1 MNAAGEPV
9 FLLVLVPAL
18 FIVIGV
24 GVPLGIW
31 WVSKVDLKVLGMG
44 FRFEPRKLME
54 GFDTKYV
61 EAFIDQYAKVMPEA
75 YEALGIKVT
84 PKQIKDHFSKVRCSF
99 KEGFL
104 RSPARERAG
113 LDDLNNDGKKDKL
126 TGLTNSE
133 KSVEV
138 AVVPEMGMLVDN
150 KIVLDSTAWDYE
162 CHNSAIQRFAGYE
175 VSMGESF
182 VPEDDKRVL
191 PFLGGKTVAEMKQKR
206 AVLDAAFAT
215 IKVA

>member
-18 FIVIGV
+18 FVVIGL
-24 GVPLGIW
+24 GVPLAIW
-31 WVSKVDLKVLGMG
+31 WTTKMDLKVLGMG

-61 EAFIDQYAKVMPEA
+61 AEFIDQYAKVMPEA
-75 YEALGIKVT
+75 YDALGIKVT
-84 PKQIKDHFSKVRCSF
+84 PGEIRDHFSKVKCSF

-104 RSPARERAG
+104 RSAAREKLG

-126 TGLTNSE
+126 TGLTHSE
-133 KSVEV
+133 RAVEV
-138 AVVPEMGMLVDN
+138 AVVSEMGMLVDG
-150 KIVLDSTAWDYE
+150 KVVLDSTAWDYE

-175 VSMGESF
+175 VAMGEGF

-191 PFLGGKTVAEMKQKR
+191 PFLGGKTVAEMKKKR

-215 IKVA
+215 IKVS